1 MLNLKKNL
9 ISIGC
14 LTKNEKVVAFSN
26 KQCWIVN
33 QRNKL
38 TLAGHSDKKKK
49 KWIIQD
55 LHSPYTIKQA
65 TEFVSSNTT
74 PSSDSKLIK
83 LWHQR
88 FGHLNYNSLNYLSRH
103 NKVTSMIILNQIKTV
118 CAQCLA
124 GR

>member
-49 KWIIQD
+49 KLD
-55 LHSPYTIKQA
+55 YTRSTFSLHNQT
-65 TEFVSSNTT
+65 SN
-74 PSSDSKLIK
+74 
-83 LWHQR
+83 
-88 FGHLNYNSLNYLSRH
+88 
-103 NKVTSMIILNQIKTV
+103 
-118 CAQCLA
+118 
-124 GR
+124 